1 MSDFYANVRWSS
13 TSKWKLQLGLTI
25 FFSLALIGS
34 LFLSWFYTIDP
45 VNGIMGLNSF
55 STGFEFWA
63 FLTVIAMVV
72 SLLMNIK
79 RPSRVGAVVMAWFG
93 SWWLM
98 LAVASLTARNSFILA
113 ASNFY
118 QIPNLVI
125 TSADANYEGIRAFQV
140 GEAWYVILALSLS
153 MLVGSVFIIREAN
166 QVH

>member
-1 MSDFYANVRWSS
+1 MSDFYIDQKWSS
-13 TSKWKLQLGLTI
+13 TSKWKLQLALSI

-34 LFLSWFYTIDP
+34 LFLTWFYTVDP

-72 SLLMNIK
+72 SLVMNLK
-79 RPSRVGAVVMAWFG
+79 RPSRIGAVILAWFG

-98 LAVASLTARNSFILA
+98 LAVASLVARNSFILA

-125 TSADANYEGIRAFQV
+125 TTADTNYAGIRAFQV
-140 GEAWYVILALSLS
+140 GEAWYVVLFTSIAI
-153 MLVGSVFIIREAN
+153 LVGSVLIIREAN
-166 QVH
+166 RAF